1 MKRID
6 TRTIAVIGIL
16 SAFAA
21 ALMFIETMVPF
32 TPGFLKLDVSELPVM
47 LGTFALG
54 PVAGVVIELLK
65 NLIHFLM
72 KSSTGGVGELAN
84 FIVGTAFLVPA
95 GLIYRRRKDKTHA
108 LAGMAVGTVS
118 MALVGAAVNYWFL
131 IPVYVSVMGFPLDA
145 IIGMG
150 TAALPAITDL
160 GTLILYGIVPFN
172 LFKGMV
178 ISVLTLL
185 VYKRVSPLL
194 HKKKR

>member
-1 MKRID
+1 MKRIE
-6 TRTIAVIGIL
+6 TRSIAVIGIL

-21 ALMFIETMVPF
+21 GLMFIETLVPF
-32 TPGFLKLDVSELPVM
+32 TPGFLKLDVSELPVL

-54 PVAGVVIELLK
+54 PVAGIIIELLK
-65 NLIHFLM
+65 NLIHFIM

-95 GLIYRRRKDKTHA
+95 GIIYRLRKNKTHA
-108 LAGMAVGTVS
+108 LLGMAAGTVT
-118 MALVGAAVNYWFL
+118 MAIVGAAVNYWFL

-150 TAALPAITDL
+150 TAAMPAIVDL
-160 GTLILYGIVPFN
+160 KTLILYGVVPFN
-172 LFKGMV
+172 LFKGIV

-185 VYKRVSPLL
+185 LYKRVSPLL
-194 HKKKR
+194 HKK

>member
-1 MKRID
+1 MKRIT
-6 TRTIAVIGIL
+6 TRTISVIGIL

-21 ALMFIETMVPF
+21 GLMFIETLVPF
-32 TPGFLKLDVSELPVM
+32 TPGFLKLDVSELPVL

-54 PVAGVVIELLK
+54 PVAGIVIEALK

-72 KSSTGGVGELAN
+72 KSSTGGVGEIAN

-95 GLIYRRRKDKTHA
+95 GIIYRLKKDKRHA
-108 LAGMAVGTVS
+108 LLGMMAGTVS
-118 MALVGAAVNYWFL
+118 MAVVGAAVNYWFL
-131 IPVYVSVMGFPLDA
+131 IPVYVSVMGFPMEA

-160 GTLILYGIVPFN
+160 KTLILYGIVPFN
-172 LFKGMV
+172 LFKGIV

-185 VYKRVSPLL
+185 IYKRVSPLL
-194 HKKKR
+194 HKR

>member
-1 MKRID
+1 MKRTD
-6 TRTIAVIGIL
+6 TRSIAVIGVL

-21 ALMFIETMVPF
+21 GLMFIETMVPF
-32 TPGFLKLDVSELPVM
+32 TPGFLKLDVSELPVL

-54 PVAGVVIELLK
+54 PVAGIAIEFLK

-95 GLIYRRRKDKTHA
+95 GLIYRRRKDKKHA
-108 LAGMAVGTVS
+108 VLGMAAGTVS
-118 MALVGAAVNYWFL
+118 MAAVGAAVNYWFL
-131 IPVYVSVMGFPLDA
+131 IPVYVTVMGFPMEA

-150 TAALPAITDL
+150 TAAVPAIRDL
-160 GTLILYGIVPFN
+160 GTLILFGIVPFN
-172 LFKGMV
+172 LFKGIV

-185 VYKRVSPLL
+185 IYKRVSPLL
-194 HKKKR
+194 HRHE